1 MPVAPCGGHL
11 HLGNR
16 GRSMDPD
23 RRVPRARHKHNRV
36 EHERAVDAN
45 SMAHLTTVLDAFESR
60 VASIRSTVKQAHV
73 ELGRIRCDLEAMVP
87 AAPATRRR
95 GRNTLA
101 TLTRQERRIALLAA
115 SGLSNGEV
123 AVVINIQAETVR
135 GHMKGVFRK
144 LAIHSRWELA
154 YVLAPDGR
162 SVTGGPA
169 SPGPPWNQFEALPD
183 RGRPVSGFG

>member
-1 MPVAPCGGHL
+1 
-11 HLGNR
+11 
-16 GRSMDPD
+16 MDAE
-23 RRVPRARHKHNRV
+23 RRVPRVRDQHTKVGR
-36 EHERAVDAN
+36 ERAVDT
-45 SMAHLTTVLDAFESR
+45 SSLAHLTTVLDAFESR

-87 AAPATRRR
+87 EAPVTRRR
-95 GRNTLA
+95 GPNTLP

-123 AVVINIQAETVR
+123 AAVINIQAETVR

-154 YVLAPDGR
+154 YVLGPNGPSDA
-162 SVTGGPA
+162 GPA
-169 SPGPPWNQFEALPD
+169 SPGPPGTLEALPD
-183 RGRPVSGFG
+183 RARRISGFG